1 MLPREKQ
8 GQMGQTDHL
17 YLLAHPLHLEYRS
30 NLENLSSFLPK
41 RSLGKCQISVS
52 VDSRR
57 VTGADFSPEGP
68 FDTHGDSSSCRSQ
81 SWVN

>member
-1 MLPREKQ
+1 MLPRER
-8 GQMGQTDHL
+8 GQMDRTDHL
-17 YLLAHPLHLEYRS
+17 DLLAHPLHLEYRP

-41 RSLGKCQISVS
+41 HSLGKCQISIS
-52 VDSRR
+52 VDGRR
-57 VTGADFSPEGP
+57 VTGADFYPEGP